1 MRRFLG
7 VVVATALVL
16 SVRGGVFAAEPDAK
30 EVIEKAINA
39 LGGEAKLAA
48 LESKAIQTKSKGK
61 IDFGGNQGEFTATT
75 TTQGLNK
82 FKQEFKGEIG
92 GNEIKAVSV
101 MDGDKAWRRFGGDT
115 SKLEDDQLA
124 GQKRTVYLTLVPS
137 LMLPLKGKDFKVE
150 SAKEDKADNKPC
162 VALKIV
168 GPDKKDFQL
177 FFDKESGLPVKMV
190 ATVPGF
196 QGDEFTQET
205 TYSNYKEFDG
215 VKRPTKSAS
224 KRNGENFMEVEIT
237 DVKVLDKADPKAF
250 AEPTAD

>member
-1 MRRFLG
+1 
-7 VVVATALVL
+7 
-16 SVRGGVFAAEPDAK
+16 
-30 EVIEKAINA
+30 
-39 LGGEAKLAA
+39 
-48 LESKAIQTKSKGK
+48 
-61 IDFGGNQGEFTATT
+61 
-75 TTQGLNK
+75 
-82 FKQEFKGEIG
+82 
-92 GNEIKAVSV
+92 
-101 MDGDKAWRRFGGDT
+101 
-115 SKLEDDQLA
+115 
-124 GQKRTVYLTLVPS
+124 
-137 LMLPLKGKDFKVE
+137 
-150 SAKEDKADNKPC
+150 